1 LISTNSANAEARYHQ
16 LDAQDEASIT
26 AALSRIRSEIRH
38 PIRGFVSCAA
48 ISGESDACSYQA
60 SVFRQI
66 IDINVVGSF
75 LMTRAV
81 ADEMHRAN
89 VQGSVV
95 LIASMSGHVS
105 NRGINTSAYNASKAA
120 VHQLARSLAAEW
132 GHPQN
137 TFPGSTA
144 TATNP
149 NPDTAP
155 RKTYPPIR
163 VNTLSPGHI
172 DTPLSEAAR
181 MRGLTDEW
189 ASQNMLGRISQPEE
203 FRAPVLFLLSD
214 GSSYMTGAVS
224 IRIGVQPQMLIN
236 QKGSQSGRRSLC
248 LVVAFHYDVRRR
260 RFCDAH
266 LHWDLPKQCIYHG
279 SCRGVESL
287 SLGPS
292 TGSAVPMSLFK
303 SVVCFEIGKFYG
315 YPGPL
320 GAQYSPVL
328 LMSNV
333 SIHFAND
340 SAATSGVTAP
350 PSSQNLSNP
359 TPLVM
364 SVLMKPG

>member
-1 LISTNSANAEARYHQ
+1 MISGASTGAEARYHQ
-16 LDAQDEASIT
+16 LDVQDEASIT
-26 AALSRIRSEIRH
+26 AALSQICSETRY

-66 IDINVVGSF
+66 IDVNVVGSF

-89 VQGSVV
+89 VQGSIV

-149 NPDTAP
+149 NPDPAP
-155 RKTYPPIR
+155 RKAYPPIR
-163 VNTLSPGHI
+163 VNTLSPRHI

-203 FRAPVLFLLSD
+203 FRAPILFLLSD

-224 IRIGVQPQMLIN
+224 SRTEVRPRVLIH
-236 QKGSQSGRRSLC
+236 QKGSQGRRRSLF
-248 LVVAFHYDVRRR
+248 LVVAFH
-260 RFCDAH
+260 
-266 LHWDLPKQCIYHG
+266 
-279 SCRGVESL
+279 
-287 SLGPS
+287 
-292 TGSAVPMSLFK
+292 
-303 SVVCFEIGKFYG
+303 
-315 YPGPL
+315 
-320 GAQYSPVL
+320 
-328 LMSNV
+328 
-333 SIHFAND
+333 
-340 SAATSGVTAP
+340 
-350 PSSQNLSNP
+350 
-359 TPLVM
+359 
-364 SVLMKPG
+364 